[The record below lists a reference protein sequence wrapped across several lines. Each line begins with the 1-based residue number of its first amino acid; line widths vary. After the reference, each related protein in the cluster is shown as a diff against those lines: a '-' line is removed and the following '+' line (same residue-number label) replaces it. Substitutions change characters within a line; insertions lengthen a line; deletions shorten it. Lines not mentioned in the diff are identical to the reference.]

1 MNKEEFNKELEKLN
15 IVLNKKQQ
23 EQLENYAKLLIEYN
37 KHTNITAIK
46 DINGIYLK
54 HFYDSLTIIKII
66 NFNKYE
72 NCNLLDIGSGGGF
85 PGIVLKIVF
94 PHLNITLLDSNNKKS
109 EFQKYII
116 EKLNLESITIVNDR
130 AEKFITTNKDYDI
143 VVARAV
149 SNLNTLSE
157 ISIPYVKIGGYFIA
171 MKGNAEEEI
180 KNSLGAITTL
190 GGKIIATEI
199 FNLPHEESIRTLIKI
214 EKINQTPVNYPRNY
228 AQIINKPLK

>member
-37 KHTNITAIK
+37 KHTNITAII

-94 PHLNITLLDSNNKKS
+94 L
-109 EFQKYII
+109 
-116 EKLNLESITIVNDR
+116 
-130 AEKFITTNKDYDI
+130 
-143 VVARAV
+143 
-149 SNLNTLSE
+149 
-157 ISIPYVKIGGYFIA
+157 
-171 MKGNAEEEI
+171 
-180 KNSLGAITTL
+180 
-190 GGKIIATEI
+190 
-199 FNLPHEESIRTLIKI
+199 IR
-214 EKINQTPVNYPRNY
+214 
-228 AQIINKPLK
+228 